1 MGQSLGKPLFSMA
14 FTSDTTLRPCS
25 RIQAIGRNFSFGR
38 AKEVLRSMQ
47 AAPDMGRN
55 KLPMHPGAQNKIGT
69 Q

>member
-1 MGQSLGKPLFSMA
+1 MHAWAQALPFAMGQSLGKPLFSMA

-47 AAPDMGRN
+47 AGEYT
-55 KLPMHPGAQNKIGT
+55 LEE
-69 Q
+69 

>member
-47 AAPDMGRN
+47 AGEYT
-55 KLPMHPGAQNKIGT
+55 LEE
-69 Q
+69 